1 MSHVPKYRKI
11 VVDSHWSIV
20 YGLWLLV
27 GGGSSLVNRLL
38 SLVVGRWLGAADAGF
53 DCFGANAW
61 PLRGESVKICYQ
73 MHENKPFGSINCR

>member
-27 GGGSSLVNRLL
+27 GGGSSLVNRHL
-38 SLVVGRWLGAADAGF
+38 SLVVGRFFRDLCVFGRCGAAAG
-53 DCFGANAW
+53 G
-61 PLRGESVKICYQ
+61 GE
-73 MHENKPFGSINCR
+73 CRAATR